1 MSRTLI
7 LGEND
12 EVDQQENSEIPRI
25 LWMEDGSESEKK
37 FRESEKKKTEMSVDF
52 FVCFLFLLFLFE
64 I

>member
-12 EVDQQENSEIPRI
+12 EVDQQENFEIPRI

-37 FRESEKKKTEMSVDF
+37 FHESEKKKTKMSVDF